1 MPLRWKLATAH
12 WNRLVVHGLA
22 YRGKRTLWPSRHTRA
37 AARRSLGAGFLHLSN
52 LETPNEFIEGDS
64 ARGSRLKTA
73 NEGTGVGR

>member
-1 MPLRWKLATAH
+1 MVWLTGGSGP
-12 WNRLVVHGLA
+12 
-22 YRGKRTLWPSRHTRA
+22 LWPSRHTRA

-73 NEGTGVGR
+73 NEGTEGPIDPDLEAF